1 MEGAE
6 LRPPGAARALLAAA
20 VVALVVTGVPLFV
33 APNWASEH
41 FAWKVSPFV
50 AMTAGGWCLGAAA
63 FTAYAVIVRRWS
75 AIRPCIAFPFAFGST
90 ELAVAA
96 YEGDALRTGEVLTW
110 PYLAALVLSVAGGVA
125 ALAEGRRHLGPDRA
139 AGGLEVTGTIRALEV
154 GFVALV
160 WSLAAVAFVAPE
172 RATNGS
178 IFPEPLS
185 LFSLRA
191 FGVFYLSL
199 GIAMVVMVAD
209 RRAEAFL
216 AMMACGL
223 VLVAPILLAAAV
235 YGGTFD
241 IAEHPLQAAYPT
253 AYVAAVVGA
262 AGSLGWARSTAQTR

>member
-1 MEGAE
+1 M
-6 LRPPGAARALLAAA
+6 
-20 VVALVVTGVPLFV
+20 
-33 APNWASEH
+33 
-41 FAWKVSPFV
+41 
-50 AMTAGGWCLGAAA
+50 
-63 FTAYAVIVRRWS
+63 
-75 AIRPCIAFPFAFGST
+75 
-90 ELAVAA
+90 
-96 YEGDALRTGEVLTW
+96 
-110 PYLAALVLSVAGGVA
+110 
-125 ALAEGRRHLGPDRA
+125 AEGRRHLGPDRA